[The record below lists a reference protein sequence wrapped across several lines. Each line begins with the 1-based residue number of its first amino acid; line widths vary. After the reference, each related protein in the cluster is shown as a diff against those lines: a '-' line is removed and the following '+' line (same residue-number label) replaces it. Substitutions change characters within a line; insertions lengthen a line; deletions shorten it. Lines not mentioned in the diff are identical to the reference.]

1 MQMNLL
7 HWMRTKRLV
16 VLAVVLVLAMALV
29 SGCGGKAK
37 KEAATKTVS
46 DTLYIGMANA
56 PEFFNPFLNPGIAG
70 KYAIRFMYDTLVS
83 MPEPNQFT
91 PALAESFDSKDNQT
105 FTIKIN
111 PKAKWTDGKPV
122 TAHDVAFTLNTIANP
137 KVETSKRTYIKMLEG
152 VDDKGILPEG
162 VKAISGV
169 KVVDDRTLTLKTKT
183 AVDPNYLKSF
193 LGFEVF
199 IAPKHVFEKVE
210 PTAFS
215 TFEASIKPSV
225 TSGPFKFVTYKTNDH
240 VEYAANTDYYRGV
253 PKLKKIFIR
262 IMNGTN
268 LVTELKSGGIQM
280 VAGGGIGILPIKD
293 LDMLKKDS
301 KLVIRTAP
309 ALQNQNLDINNSL
322 PEFNVKFRQAVTT
335 AINRKQIVDQ
345 LFKGTAQVV
354 PTLFTP
360 ASSVYDKNVTP
371 LPYDPGKAKQLLAES
386 GFDTSK
392 EIILSVPIGNILRE
406 QSADLIQQ
414 DLKAIGLNVKQQK
427 MDFPTLLAKARKGEY
442 QMILI
447 GYGLTVDPDYSS
459 YFVPGGSNNYA
470 HTNDAKLTKMML
482 DAAAMTSADKRKV
495 AYSEIQK
502 YMKEQQF
509 ITCLY
514 SPDYIIGQSKSLK
527 GGTKDFWDGSLSNLH
542 EWSFEAK

>member
-1 MQMNLL
+1 MKVL
-7 HWMRTKRLV
+7 HWMRTKRLM
-16 VLAVVLVLAMALV
+16 VLTVVLVLALALV
-29 SGCGGKAK
+29 SGCGGKGK
-37 KEAATKTVS
+37 KEETAKAGS

-56 PEFFNPFLNPGIAG
+56 PEFFNPFLHPGIAG
-70 KYAIRFMYDTLVS
+70 KFAIRFMYDTLVG
-83 MPEPNQFT
+83 MPEPNKFT
-91 PALAESFDSKDNQT
+91 PALAESFESKDNQT

-122 TAHDVAFTLNTIANP
+122 TAQDVAFTLNTIANP
-137 KVETSKRTYIKMLEG
+137 KTETSKRTYIKMLEG
-152 VDDKGILPEG
+152 VNDEGILPVG
-162 VKAISGV
+162 VKEISGV
-169 KVVDDRTLTLKTKT
+169 KVIDDRTLTLKTKT
-183 AVDPNYLKSF
+183 PVDPNYLKSF

-199 IAPKHVFEKVE
+199 ITPKHVFEKVE
-210 PTAFS
+210 PAAIS
-215 TFEASIKPSV
+215 TFEASIKPNV
-225 TSGPFKFVTYKTNDH
+225 TSGPFKFVTYVTNDH
-240 VEYAANTDYYRGV
+240 VEYAANTDYYQGA

-268 LVTELKSGGIQM
+268 LVTELKSGNIQM

-293 LDMLKKDS
+293 LDMLKKDD

-309 ALQNQNLDINNSL
+309 ALQNQNLDINNGI
-322 PEFNVKFRQAVTT
+322 PEYNVKFRQAVTT

-360 ASSVYDKNVTP
+360 ASDFYDASVTP
-371 LPYDPGKAKQLLAES
+371 LAYDPAKAKQLLAES

-392 EIILSVPIGNILRE
+392 EIVLTVPIGNLLRE

-427 MDFPTLLAKARKGEY
+427 MDFPTVLANSRKGDF
-442 QMILI
+442 QMMLI

-459 YFVPGGSNNYA
+459 YFVPGGSNNFA
-470 HTNDAKLTKMML
+470 HTDDPKLTKMML
-482 DAAAMTSADKRKV
+482 DAAAMTSAAQRKT

-514 SPDYIIGQSKSLK
+514 SPDYIIGQSKNLK
-527 GGTKDFWDGSLSNLH
+527 GGIKDFWDGSLVNLH
-542 EWSFEAK
+542 EWSLDGK

>member
-70 KYAIRFMYDTLVS
+70 KYAIRFMYDTLVG
-83 MPEPNQFT
+83 MPEPNKFT

-152 VDDKGILPEG
+152 VDDKGILPDG

-183 AVDPNYLKSF
+183 PVDPNYLKSF

-240 VEYAANTDYYRGV
+240 VEYAANTEYYQGA

>member
-1 MQMNLL
+1 MKLL
-7 HWMRTKRLV
+7 HWMRTKRLM
-16 VLAVVLVLAMALV
+16 VLTVALVLALALV
-29 SGCGGKAK
+29 SGCGSKGK
-37 KEAATKTVS
+37 KEETAKAVS

-70 KYAIRFMYDTLVS
+70 KYAIRFMYDTLVG
-83 MPEPNQFT
+83 MPEPNKFT
-91 PALAESFDSKDNQT
+91 PALAESFDSKDNQN

-122 TAHDVAFTLNTIANP
+122 TANDVAFTLNTIANP
-137 KVETSKRTYIKMLEG
+137 KVETSKRSYIKMLVG
-152 VDDKGILPEG
+152 VNDDGILPEG
-162 VKAISGV
+162 VKEIAGV

-183 AVDPNYLKSF
+183 PVDPNYLKSF

-199 IAPKHVFEKVE
+199 IAPKHVFEKAD
-210 PTAFS
+210 PTAIS
-215 TFEASIKPSV
+215 SFEASIKPSV

-240 VEYAANTDYYRGV
+240 VEYAANADYYQGV

-301 KLVIRTAP
+301 NLVVRTAP

-360 ASSVYDKNVTP
+360 ASDFYDASVTP
-371 LPYDPGKAKQLLAES
+371 LPYDPAKAKQLLAES

-392 EIILSVPIGNILRE
+392 EIILSVPIGNVLRE

-427 MDFPTLLAKARKGEY
+427 MDFPTLLGKARKGDY

-470 HTNDAKLTKMML
+470 HTDDPKLTQMML
-482 DAAAMTSADKRKV
+482 DAAALTSAAQRKT

-514 SPDYIIGQSKSLK
+514 SPDYIIGQSKKLK
-527 GGTKDFWDGSLSNLH
+527 GGTKDFWDGSLTNLH
-542 EWSFEAK
+542 EWSLDGK

>member
-1 MQMNLL
+1 
-7 HWMRTKRLV
+7 MRTKKLML
-16 VLAVVLVLAMALV
+16 LAVALV
-29 SGCGGKAK
+29 MSLALLSGCGGKAK
-37 KEAATKTVS
+37 KEEKGKTAS

-70 KYAIRFMYDTLVS
+70 KYAIRFMYDTLVG
-83 MPEPNQFT
+83 MPEPNKFT
-91 PALAESFDSKDNQT
+91 PALAESFDSKDNQN

-122 TAHDVAFTLNTIANP
+122 TAHDVAFTLNTIAHP
-137 KVETSKRTYIKMLEG
+137 KIETSKRSYVKMLEG
-152 VDDKGILPEG
+152 VNDQGILPDG
-162 VKAISGV
+162 VKEISGV
-169 KVVDDRTLTLKTKT
+169 KVIDDRTLTLKTKT
-183 AVDPNYLKSF
+183 PVDPNYLKSF

-199 IAPKHVFEKVE
+199 IAPKHVFEKADPAE
-210 PTAFS
+210 IS
-215 TFEASIKPSV
+215 KLEAAIKPTV

-240 VEYAANTDYYRGV
+240 VEYAANTDYYQGA

-293 LDMLKKDS
+293 LDMLKKDE

-309 ALQNQNLDINNSL
+309 ALQIQNLDVNNSL
-322 PEFNVKFRQAVTT
+322 PEFNTKFRQAITM

-345 LFKGTAQVV
+345 LFKGTAQLI
-354 PTLFTP
+354 PTIYTP
-360 ASSVYDKNVTP
+360 ASDMFDKNVTP
-371 LPYDPGKAKQLLAES
+371 IPYDPQKAKQLLAES

-392 EIILSVPIGNILRE
+392 EIVLSVPIGNILRE

-427 MDFPTLLAKARKGEY
+427 MDFPTLLGKARKGDY

-470 HTNDAKLTKMML
+470 HTKDAKLEKMML
-482 DAAAMTSADKRKV
+482 DAAAMTSSEKRKV

-509 ITCLY
+509 ITVLY
-514 SPDYIIGQSKSLK
+514 APDYIIGQTKNLK
-527 GGTKDFWDGSLSNLH
+527 GGTKDFWDGSLVNLH
-542 EWSFEAK
+542 EWSF

>member
-1 MQMNLL
+1 
-7 HWMRTKRLV
+7 
-16 VLAVVLVLAMALV
+16 
-29 SGCGGKAK
+29 
-37 KEAATKTVS
+37 
-46 DTLYIGMANA
+46 
-56 PEFFNPFLNPGIAG
+56 
-70 KYAIRFMYDTLVS
+70 
-83 MPEPNQFT
+83 
-91 PALAESFDSKDNQT
+91 
-105 FTIKIN
+105 
-111 PKAKWTDGKPV
+111 
-122 TAHDVAFTLNTIANP
+122 
-137 KVETSKRTYIKMLEG
+137 
-152 VDDKGILPEG
+152 
-162 VKAISGV
+162 
-169 KVVDDRTLTLKTKT
+169 
-183 AVDPNYLKSF
+183 LKSF

-199 IAPKHVFEKVE
+199 IVPKHVFEKIDIAAI
-210 PTAFS
+210 PAS
-215 TFEASIKPSV
+215 EAATKPSV

-240 VEYAANTDYYRGV
+240 VEYAANTEYYQGV

-262 IMNGTN
+262 VMNGTN

-280 VAGGGIGILPIKD
+280 VTGGGIGILPIKD
-293 LDMLKKDS
+293 LDMLKKDE
-301 KLVIRTAP
+301 KLVIKTTP
-309 ALQNQNLDINNSL
+309 SFQGQYLDINNSL
-322 PEFNVKFRQAVTT
+322 PEHNTKFRRAVTM

-354 PTLFTP
+354 PTIYTP
-360 ASSVYDKNVTP
+360 ASDFYDASVKN
-371 LPYDPGKAKQLLAES
+371 LPYDPEAAKKLLAES
-386 GFDTSK
+386 GYDTSK
-392 EIILSVPIGNILRE
+392 EIILSVPIGNVLRE

-470 HTNDAKLTKMML
+470 HTNDPKLTKMML
-482 DAAAMTSADKRKV
+482 DAAVMTSAAQRKT

-514 SPDYIIGQSKSLK
+514 SPDYIIGQTKSLK

-542 EWSFEAK
+542 EWSFEGK